1 MRFLFPLI
9 VGLSLVSVACDSPPD
24 PRRTNFVVKRDNV
37 TARYDDKNGRLTRLE
52 VDMNKNGVIDSWTYM
67 DGTRIDRIEIDRDED
82 GKIDRWEHYKD
93 GKLESVGSSTRGD
106 GVEDEWAYQ
115 GPGGYLA
122 RIETDTDRD
131 GKIDKWQGYDPPP
144 APGAPPALRSVSLDP
159 DQAGRPTLRLLYK
172 PDGSFD
178 RTEHLAPS
186 GR

>member
-1 MRFLFPLI
+1 VRAQWPLI
-9 VGLSLVSVACDSPPD
+9 LVCALCACHSSPD
-24 PRRTNFVVKRDNV
+24 PRDTNFVVDKGNV
-37 TARYDDKNGRLTRLE
+37 KAHYDPKSGRLRKMEADTNKNGRFDTY
-52 VDMNKNGVIDSWTYM
+52 SYM

-115 GPGGYLA
+115 GPSGALA

-131 GKIDKWQGYDPPP
+131 GKIDKWQVFDPPLRPGGP
-144 APGAPPALRSVSLDP
+144 AILRSVSSEP
-159 DQAGRPTLRLLYK
+159 DRNGQPTLRLLYHA
-172 PDGSFD
+172 DGSFD
-178 RTEHLAPS
+178 HVEHLTPS